1 MKIGRNQLRKII
13 KEEIRR
19 IMLHEQTLDIDAGPQ
34 IQLPEPMSGEPIVQ
48 SAQAKNIQGKARKQ
62 LSSKMQTR
70 YSQYKSNENPD
81 AKGRIQFTFD
91 VEDRPAGDKIFSQM
105 SNVKIDDSSSP
116 ELRPLIDGWKDGV
129 DDSLKMLWRGTSPGE
144 APVPAGKYTI
154 TLVFTQS

>member
-34 IQLPEPMSGEPIVQ
+34 IQLPEPMLGEPIVQ

-62 LSSKMQTR
+62 LMTKMQTR
-70 YSQYKSNENPD
+70 YSQYKSKENPN

-91 VEDRPAGDKIFSQM
+91 VEDRPVGDKIFSEM
-105 SNVKIDDSSSP
+105 SNVKADDSSSR
-116 ELRPLIDGWKDGV
+116 EMLPLIDG
-129 DDSLKMLWRGTSPGE
+129 LKMIWRGTSPGE

-154 TLVFTQS
+154 TLVFE